1 MQGITGLL
9 DLRST
14 ISNENLQTTIQRT
27 QDTLH
32 HRGPDDGGE
41 WGDPGDK
48 THKLAEILSAER
60 LENIH
65 FNLSNIARPA
75 EIVLGP

>member
-1 MQGITGLL
+1 
-9 DLRST
+9 
-14 ISNENLQTTIQRT
+14 
-27 QDTLH
+27 
-32 HRGPDDGGE
+32 
-41 WGDPGDK
+41 
-48 THKLAEILSAER
+48 LSAER